1 MKHKNLA
8 QTLAAG
14 VARVAVLFW
23 LLIPV
28 SARAQTPDIAAF
40 DTYVAQAVAQ
50 WEVPGLSIVVVQDGR
65 VLFQKGYG
73 VRKLG
78 EAATVDT
85 RTIFGI
91 CSTTKA
97 MTAAAMG
104 MLVDEGKVKWDDPV
118 VQYLPE
124 FRLIDPYVTRA
135 VRVRDLLTHNA
146 GLPNADFLWYGQ
158 HLGVQEIFNR
168 LQYVPMGYPLRG
180 GYTYQNV
187 MYFVA
192 GELIARVSGMS
203 WADFVQ
209 KRIFDPLGMKNT
221 YPTMSRSL
229 VEPNRSI
236 PHQRVKGMV
245 TPIRD
250 MAVDE
255 VAAAGAVWSNAEDL
269 SKWSRFVL
277 DSARVNGVR
286 LLKAETYAEW
296 FKPHTIIPPS
306 DFYPTVALTKPTWTT
321 YGLGWFQQDYQGH
334 PIQFHTGSMDGTI
347 AIHGLLPEKKLGV
360 FILGNLDH
368 AEVRHALMFKVFDYF
383 GKLGAAR
390 DWSTDLLQLY
400 KGLADKAAA
409 REAAVWKQRTPQ
421 TNPSLPLSEYV
432 GTYHHP
438 LFGKVEVQM
447 TNSRLV
453 VQETPDLQLTLEHW
467 HFDTFKGVSNLFWND
482 PSFVQFGLD
491 ASGKVDRMKVAGSD
505 WLLRSR

>member
-1 MKHKNLA
+1 MKNKTF
-8 QTLAAG
+8 TLMQ
-14 VARVAVLFW
+14 VSW
-23 LLIPV
+23 LLGCLIPMF
-28 SARAQTPDIAAF
+28 SRAQTPDVSAF
-40 DTYVAQAVAQ
+40 DKYVAQAVAQ
-50 WEVPGLSIVVVQDGR
+50 WEVPGLSIVVVQEGK
-65 VLFQKGYG
+65 VIFQKGYG

-78 EAATVDT
+78 EAAPVDT

-118 VQYLPE
+118 IQYLPE
-124 FRLIDPYVTRA
+124 FRLSDPYVTRA

-158 HLGVQEIFNR
+158 HLGAAEIMHR

-209 KRIFDPLGMKNT
+209 TRLFDPLGMQHT
-221 YPTMSRSL
+221 YPTIAASMA
-229 VEPNRSI
+229 ENNRSV
-236 PHQRVKGMV
+236 PHQRVQGKV
-245 TPIRD
+245 VPIRD

-277 DSARVNGVR
+277 DSARVDGVR
-286 LLKAETYAEW
+286 LLKPETWAEW
-296 FKPHTIIPPS
+296 FKPQTIIPAA

-321 YGLGWFQQDYQGH
+321 YGLGWFQQDYQGQT
-334 PIQFHTGSMDGTI
+334 IQFHTGSMDGTI
-347 AIHGLLPEKKLGV
+347 AIHGLLPAKKLGV
-360 FILGNLDH
+360 FVLGNLDH
-368 AEVRHALMFKVFDYF
+368 AEVRHALMFKAFDFF
-383 GKLGAAR
+383 GKAGPPR

-400 KGLADKAAA
+400 QGITDKATA
-409 REAAVWKQRTPQ
+409 RNEQVLRQRTPN
-421 TNPSLPLSEYV
+421 TNPSLSLSEYV
-432 GTYHHP
+432 GTYQHP
-438 LFGKVEVQM
+438 LFGVVEVRM
-447 TNSRLV
+447 TNNRLI

-467 HFDTFKGVSNLFWND
+467 HFDTFKGISNLFWND
-482 PSFVQFGLD
+482 PSFVQFSLD
-491 ASGKVDRMKVAGSD
+491 ASGKVDRMKVGGSD
-505 WLLRSR
+505 WLLRQK